1 MTIAVDLGRKVT
13 KTKTNKW
20 VLVCGCSMAVTS
32 TEPGGF
38 MVLSRSTQRLVYF
51 LYTVYDLNLLMKYIN
66 HLDFQY
72 IIFILAFLL
81 LNISLIKYF

>member
-1 MTIAVDLGRKVT
+1 
-13 KTKTNKW
+13 
-20 VLVCGCSMAVTS
+20 MAVTS